1 MYDATIAAWSAKY
14 AHNRARPSQA
24 DPTLVPLLP
33 NPRSPSYPSDYAA
46 TAGAA
51 STVLSYLFPDDTRLF
66 TELAE
71 EAARSRLF
79 SRVEHPSDYHAG
91 LELGRSVG
99 ARVVE
104 YARADRFDTRWT
116 GTVPTGPGMW
126 IGTNPSSPLAGMWKT
141 WLLASENQFRPPPP
155 PTFDSAKMA
164 AELAEVKNFPRDFNT
179 SQIALYQE
187 TQDSTFTY
195 WYDFVSR
202 KIFEEKLDNNPP
214 RAAQAYALMAA
225 AEFDSIVAC
234 WDAKFAY
241 WAMRPNQLDPAITTL
256 FRTPNHPSYPAA
268 HACDS
273 AAIATVIG
281 YFFPLEAQLMWQKA
295 EESGWSRLWAGIH
308 FRSDI
313 EAGLEI
319 GRKVGQ
325 LAIEWAQKDRIE

>member
-1 MYDATIAAWSAKY
+1 
-14 AHNRARPSQA
+14 
-24 DPTLVPLLP
+24 
-33 NPRSPSYPSDYAA
+33 
-46 TAGAA
+46 
-51 STVLSYLFPDDTRLF
+51 
-66 TELAE
+66 
-71 EAARSRLF
+71 
-79 SRVEHPSDYHAG
+79 
-91 LELGRSVG
+91 
-99 ARVVE
+99 
-104 YARADRFDTRWT
+104 
-116 GTVPTGPGMW
+116 
-126 IGTNPSSPLAGMWKT
+126 
-141 WLLASENQFRPPPP
+141 
-155 PTFDSAKMA
+155 MA
-164 AELAEVKNFPRDFNT
+164 AELAEVKNFSRDFNI

-214 RAAQAYALMAA
+214 RAARAYALMAV

-281 YFFPLEAQLMWQKA
+281 HLFPREAQLMWQKA

-325 LAIEWAQKDRIE
+325 LAIERAQKDGIE